1 MSERERERVFVLGKK
16 SNIKIKQYMSRIY
29 IIHCLYVHASSGEL
43 HKAAT
48 SIYSSVGSSHFFSLV
63 FSLNQNF

>member
-1 MSERERERVFVLGKK
+1 MSERERESLRSWKKK